1 MFSSYFSSSTTGGGK
16 SLLPLLCARQW
27 LDKLTIVVTPLN
39 ILKEDLIDRA
49 QAAGIDYVHV
59 WGKEDIRKVNDFN
72 LVALRGILFV
82 TTDLATSGA
91 FLTFLSAQDTQYH
104 ALARIFIDEVQ
115 QCLAEYRSE
124 VMSNLY
130 ALQSKRTGWVLT
142 FKSHFFSCF
151 PRGPCRVHRVRP
163 DRGAWAGF

>member
-1 MFSSYFSSSTTGGGK
+1 
-16 SLLPLLCARQW
+16 
-27 LDKLTIVVTPLN
+27 LTIVVIPLI

-49 QAAGIDYVHV
+49 QAAGIDNIHV
-59 WGKEDIRKVNDFN
+59 WGKEDIRKVSHFN
-72 LVALRGILFV
+72 LAALRGILFV

-130 ALQSKRTGWVLT
+130 NLQSNRTGWVLT
-142 FKSHFFSCF
+142 SATIPPEHEKVLFDILATK
-151 PRGPCRVHRVRP
+151 PLVLRP
-163 DRGAWAGF
+163 DGGYGIGTQRLNLQYQVCMSR